1 MRKFNTYLI
10 KWYGPFS
17 SKEELK
23 DWEDKL
29 SESFNLYAFHAKNK
43 DKQDK
48 YYCGMTYKQTVGKRM
63 RNHDHHIH
71 DFENDKTQELQIW
84 IGRIANIKPAE
95 TDVRICENLIT
106 SELACIGV
114 GEKNLE
120 NKTNKKP
127 PVCDVY
133 IINEWWKKNQEEIK
147 KKIKGSIPATIPEVM
162 IYYSE
167 THSLYGANIL
177 KWIGDLQ

>member
-1 MRKFNTYLI
+1 
-10 KWYGPFS
+10 
-17 SKEELK
+17 
-23 DWEDKL
+23 
-29 SESFNLYAFHAKNK
+29 
-43 DKQDK
+43 
-48 YYCGMTYKQTVGKRM
+48 M

-114 GEKNLE
+114 GEKHLE

-133 IINEWWKKNQEEIK
+133 IINEWWKENQEEIK
-147 KKIKGSIPATIPEVM
+147 KRIKGSIPAIIPEVM

>member
-1 MRKFNTYLI
+1 MSKFNTYLI

-23 DWEDKL
+23 DWEDKHPD
-29 SESFNLYAFHAKNK
+29 SFNLYAFQARNK
-43 DKQDK
+43 GKQDK

-71 DFENDKTQELQIW
+71 DFENKKTEYLKIW
-84 IGRIANIKPAE
+84 IGHIANIKPKE
-95 TDVRICENLIT
+95 NDVRICENLIT
-106 SELACIGV
+106 SKLAHIGV
-114 GEKNLE
+114 GEKHLE

-133 IINEWWKKNQEEIK
+133 IINEWWKKNGNEIK
-147 KKIKGSIPATIPEVM
+147 KRTNGSIPATIPEVM

-167 THSLYGANIL
+167 THSFYGANIL